1 MNKIRIAIVGYG
13 HVGECVLNSIL
24 ESPDMELA
32 GIVEVPPVVKSMC
45 QLKPQQPT
53 ILRETKIVDDI
64 TLLGDVD
71 VAILCCPS
79 RAVHRLAKSVLE
91 SGSNCVDAFDIHQ
104 EIPMMRKKLDV
115 IAKENNAVSIL
126 AAGWDPGIDSVIRA
140 WYEAMAPKGITYTNY
155 GPGMSLGHTC
165 AVKAIE
171 GVEDALSMTIPIGA
185 GKHRRMVYV
194 QLTSDASFAAIEQR
208 IKEDSYFN
216 KDETVVKQVDCV
228 QSLID
233 VGHGVCIERYG
244 AAGVTGNQSF
254 KFQMRINNPALTA
267 QIMVSAARA
276 SLKQKPGCYTMI
288 ELPVIDFLFGD
299 VETFIKKLV

>member
-1 MNKIRIAIVGYG
+1 MTKFRVAIVGYG

-45 QLKPQQPT
+45 QFKPQQPSVLQNT
-53 ILRETKIVDDI
+53 HIVDDI
-64 TLLGDVD
+64 KELGDVN

-79 RAVHRLAKSVLE
+79 RAVHRLAKIVLE

-104 EIPMMRKKLDV
+104 EIPVMRKKLDE
-115 IAKENNAVSIL
+115 IAKVNGNVSIL
-126 AAGWDPGIDSVIRA
+126 SAGWDPGIDSVIRA

-171 GVEDALSMTIPIGA
+171 GVEDALSMTIPTGS
-185 GKHRRMVYV
+185 GMHRRAVYV
-194 QLTSDASFAAIEQR
+194 QIKPDASFSAVERR
-208 IKEDSYFN
+208 IKEDGYFN
-216 KDETVVKQVDCV
+216 GDETVVKQVDCI
-228 QSLID
+228 QSILD
-233 VGHGVCIERYG
+233 VGHGVSIERK
-244 AAGVTGNQSF
+244 GVSGLSHNQMF
-254 KFQMRINNPALTA
+254 KFDMRINNPALTA

-276 SLKQKPGCYTMI
+276 SMKQKPGCYTMI
-288 ELPVIDFLFGD
+288 ELPACDFLYGN